1 MLMIA
6 GNSPVPATNYETA
19 IALRGMALLQ
29 PYLPKYLL
37 APEVAVLLH
46 YLPDERQRMLFA
58 TLWNTGARITE
69 ALTITPEDLQLDG
82 PRPCIRLRTLKQR
95 QRGRGRPSADEKIA
109 RIVPLLDAAYV
120 DQLRRYLA
128 TFRTGRRRPLF
139 AVSRKTAW
147 LWMQQAI
154 DRAREEGIGFALPAI
169 NPKTLR
175 HSFAMHLFFNH
186 VPPKVVQAYMGH
198 ERYEST
204 EVYLK
209 VFALDVAPQLGGT
222 FSLDHRDYS
231 HFVFCRQKRVVAI
244 TCWLVKN
251 APHL

>member
-1 MLMIA
+1 MLMTS
-6 GNSPVPATNYETA
+6 GEHPVPVTPWETA
-19 IALRGMALLQ
+19 IALRRMALLQ
-29 PYLPKYLL
+29 PCLPKYLL

-69 ALTITPEDLQLDG
+69 ALTLTPEDLQLGG

-95 QRGRGRPSADEKIA
+95 QRGRGRPAAGEKTA
-109 RIVPLLDAAYV
+109 RIVPLLDAACV
-120 DQLRRYLA
+120 AELGRYLA
-128 TFRTGRRRPLF
+128 TFRPGRRRPLF
-139 AVSRKTAW
+139 DVSRKTAW
-147 LWMQQAI
+147 LWLQQAVS
-154 DRAREEGIGFALPAI
+154 RAEKDGIEFALPVI

-209 VFALDVAPQLGGT
+209 VFALDVAPRLGVT
-222 FSLDHRDYS
+222 FSLDHRDYG
-231 HFVFCRQKRVVAI
+231 
-244 TCWLVKN
+244 
-251 APHL
+251 HLLTNRKST

>member
-1 MLMIA
+1 MLMT
-6 GNSPVPATNYETA
+6 SSEWPVAMTQYETA
-19 IALRGMALLQ
+19 LALRRMALLQ

-46 YLPDERQRMLFA
+46 YLPDERQRMLYA

-69 ALTITPEDLQLDG
+69 ALTLTTEDLQLEG
-82 PRPCIRLRTLKQR
+82 PRPCVRLRTLKQR

-109 RIVPLLDAAYV
+109 RIVPLLDADYV
-120 DQLRRYLA
+120 DQLRRFLA
-128 TFRTGRRRPLF
+128 TFRPGRRRPLF
-139 AVSRKTAW
+139 DVSRKTAW
-147 LWMQQAI
+147 LWLQQAVE
-154 DRAREEGIGFALPAI
+154 RAREEGIEFALPAI

-186 VPPKVVQAYMGH
+186 VPPKVVQTYMGH

-209 VFALDVAPQLGGT
+209 VFALDVAPQLGVT
-222 FSLDHRDYS
+222 FSLDHREYT
-231 HFVFCRQKRVVAI
+231 HLLMQK
-244 TCWLVKN
+244 
-251 APHL
+251 

>member
-1 MLMIA
+1 MLMTA
-6 GNSPVPATNYETA
+6 GDNPVPATNYETA

-37 APEVAVLLH
+37 ALEVAVLLH
-46 YLPDERQRMLFA
+46 YLQDERQRMLFA
-58 TLWNTGARITE
+58 TLWNTGAHITE

-95 QRGRGRPSADEKIA
+95 QRGRGRLSADEKIA

-128 TFRTGRRRPLF
+128 TFRTVRRRPLF

-154 DRAREEGIGFALPAI
+154 DRAREEGIEFALPAV

-198 ERYEST
+198 ESYEST

-209 VFALDVAPQLGGT
+209 VFALDVAPQLGVT
-222 FSLDHRDYS
+222 FSLDHRDY
-231 HFVFCRQKRVVAI
+231 R
-244 TCWLVKN
+244 
-251 APHL
+251 HLLTRK

>member
-6 GNSPVPATNYETA
+6 GDSPVPATNYETA

-82 PRPCIRLRTLKQR
+82 QRPCIRLRTLKQR

-120 DQLRRYLA
+120 DQLRRYMA

-154 DRAREEGIGFALPAI
+154 DRAQEEGIEFALPAI

-209 VFALDVAPQLGGT
+209 VFALDVAPQLGVK

-231 HFVFCRQKRVVAI
+231 HLLTRK
-244 TCWLVKN
+244 
-251 APHL
+251 

>member
-6 GNSPVPATNYETA
+6 GDSPVPATNYETA

-95 QRGRGRPSADEKIA
+95 QGEGDDRQRM
-109 RIVPLLDAAYV
+109 
-120 DQLRRYLA
+120 RR
-128 TFRTGRRRPLF
+128 
-139 AVSRKTAW
+139 
-147 LWMQQAI
+147 
-154 DRAREEGIGFALPAI
+154 
-169 NPKTLR
+169 
-175 HSFAMHLFFNH
+175 
-186 VPPKVVQAYMGH
+186 
-198 ERYEST
+198 
-204 EVYLK
+204 
-209 VFALDVAPQLGGT
+209 
-222 FSLDHRDYS
+222 
-231 HFVFCRQKRVVAI
+231 
-244 TCWLVKN
+244 
-251 APHL
+251 

>member
-6 GNSPVPATNYETA
+6 GSSPVPATNYETA
-19 IALRGMALLQ
+19 IALRGMALLP

-69 ALTITPEDLQLDG
+69 ALTITPDDLQLDG
-82 PRPCIRLRTLKQR
+82 PRPSIRLRTLKQR
-95 QRGRGRPSADEKIA
+95 LRGRGRPSADKKIA

-139 AVSRKTAW
+139 AVKPSCGCNR
-147 LWMQQAI
+147 
-154 DRAREEGIGFALPAI
+154 R
-169 NPKTLR
+169 
-175 HSFAMHLFFNH
+175 
-186 VPPKVVQAYMGH
+186 
-198 ERYEST
+198 ST
-204 EVYLK
+204 EPGRRGLN
-209 VFALDVAPQLGGT
+209 LRSRPSIQRRCGT
-222 FSLDHRDYS
+222 VLPCICFSS
-231 HFVFCRQKRVVAI
+231 TCRRKSSRPI
-244 TCWLVKN
+244 WGMN
-251 APHL
+251 AMKARRCI

>member
-1 MLMIA
+1 VSVYVIHWNYICILNVLHQIKGEGRMLMTA
-6 GNSPVPATNYETA
+6 GDSPVPATNYETA

-154 DRAREEGIGFALPAI
+154 DRAREEGIEFALPAI
-169 NPKTLR
+169 NPKRCGTVLPCIC
-175 HSFAMHLFFNH
+175 F
-186 VPPKVVQAYMGH
+186 
-198 ERYEST
+198 ST
-204 EVYLK
+204 
-209 VFALDVAPQLGGT
+209 T
-222 FSLDHRDYS
+222 
-231 HFVFCRQKRVVAI
+231 CRRKSSRPIWGMNVMKARRCI
-244 TCWLVKN
+244 
-251 APHL
+251 

>member
-1 MLMIA
+1 MSAGSKELGLVSCQQPPYRYKRGGPEHIA
-6 GNSPVPATNYETA
+6 IPNHP
-19 IALRGMALLQ
+19 
-29 PYLPKYLL
+29 
-37 APEVAVLLH
+37 
-46 YLPDERQRMLFA
+46 ERQREA
-58 TLWNTGARITE
+58 DARSLL
-69 ALTITPEDLQLDG
+69 LT
-82 PRPCIRLRTLKQR
+82 
-95 QRGRGRPSADEKIA
+95 PSADEKIA

-147 LWMQQAI
+147 LWMQQVI
-154 DRAREEGIGFALPAI
+154 DRAREEGIEFALPAI

-186 VPPKVVQAYMGH
+186 VPPKVGQAYMGH

-209 VFALDVAPQLGGT
+209 VFALDVAPQLGVT

-231 HFVFCRQKRVVAI
+231 HLLTRK
-244 TCWLVKN
+244 
-251 APHL
+251 